1 MRLRELRE
9 EKAYSQRELA
19 ARSGVGADTIY
30 RLERAGA
37 SAKAHPRTIRKLAE
51 ALGVE
56 PREMRGAR
64 DARDA

>member
-30 RLERAGA
+30 RLERSGA
-37 SAKAHPRTIRKLAE
+37 SAKAHPRTVRKLAQ

-56 PREMRGAR
+56 PRVLRPRR
-64 DARDA
+64 DDD